1 MSLKLVLATRNEGK
15 IREIASILGRGFELV
30 TLAEVGLTGE
40 LDENSRLI
48 EENALFKAR
57 QCFEAAA
64 ITSLAD
70 DSGLF
75 VDFLKGGPGS
85 LSARYGGSNE
95 ERIGRLLGEL
105 AGAADRRA
113 VFRCAIAVVG
123 ANSSQIFLG
132 DCPGTITAAPCGQ
145 GGFGYDPVFI
155 PDGFDKTFAEMGD
168 DVKNRISHR
177 AKALLMAKEFLL
189 SL

>member
-1 MSLKLVLATRNEGK
+1 MSLKLALATRNEGK
-15 IREIASILGRGFELV
+15 IREIVSILGGGFELV
-30 TLAEVGLTGE
+30 SLAEVGLTGE
-40 LDENSRLI
+40 LEENSRLI
-48 EENALFKAR
+48 EENARFKAR

-75 VDFLKGGPGS
+75 VDFLKGAPGP
-85 LSARYGGSNE
+85 LSARYGGTDD

-113 VFRCAIAVVG
+113 LFRCAIAVVG
-123 ANSSQIFLG
+123 ANLSQVFFG
-132 DCPGTITAAPCGQ
+132 DCPGTIALVRCGQ

-177 AKALLMAKEFLL
+177 AKALLAAKEFLL